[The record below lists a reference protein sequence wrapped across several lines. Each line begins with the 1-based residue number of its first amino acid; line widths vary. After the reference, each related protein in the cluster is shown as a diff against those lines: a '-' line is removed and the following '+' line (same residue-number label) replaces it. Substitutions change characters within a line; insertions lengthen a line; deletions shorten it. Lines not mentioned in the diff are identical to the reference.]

1 MSQSEIKKI
10 LNKFLASAKKETGKN
25 PSYKELYSYVKEYS
39 KDFPIKK
46 PEKSVRKKSIRKN
59 TTEPGG
65 EFDASLCHCR
75 VWNKGLAK
83 QCSNKPK
90 ENNMCGTHMN
100 AVEKNGG
107 WSLGLY
113 CEEIPR
119 NHLFGC
125 GQRKAGDQIP
135 WKDIRKSSSKK
146 NYNSK
151 KVIDPMVEEWK
162 DKYEQKFGGRPRGP
176 KASNIEWIR
185 SKLESSSEEESES
198 SDSDNEDNS
207 FKNEDNS
214 DDDDEAKNDDD
225 ESKNDDDDESK
236 NDDDDEAKNDD
247 DESKNDNDDD
257 ESKND
262 DDDEAKNDDE
272 SKNDDDDIPDGLKKI
287 KYEGVT
293 YFKSIEKDGK
303 YEITNEDDI
312 VGYMDD
318 DDIIE
323 FEEGYDEIHQDHED
337 YNP

>member
-10 LNKFLASAKKETGKN
+10 LTKFLASAKKETGKN

-151 KVIDPMVEEWK
+151 KVIDPIVEEWK
-162 DKYEQKFGGRPRGP
+162 DKY
-176 KASNIEWIR
+176 
-185 SKLESSSEEESES
+185 
-198 SDSDNEDNS
+198 
-207 FKNEDNS
+207 
-214 DDDDEAKNDDD
+214 
-225 ESKNDDDDESK
+225 
-236 NDDDDEAKNDD
+236 
-247 DESKNDNDDD
+247 
-257 ESKND
+257 
-262 DDDEAKNDDE
+262 
-272 SKNDDDDIPDGLKKI
+272 
-287 KYEGVT
+287 
-293 YFKSIEKDGK
+293 
-303 YEITNEDDI
+303 
-312 VGYMDD
+312 
-318 DDIIE
+318 
-323 FEEGYDEIHQDHED
+323 
-337 YNP
+337 

>member
-214 DDDDEAKNDDD
+214 DDDDEAKNDD
-225 ESKNDDDDESK
+225 
-236 NDDDDEAKNDD
+236 
-247 DESKNDNDDD
+247 
-257 ESKND
+257 
-262 DDDEAKNDDE
+262 E

-293 YFKSIEKDGK
+293 YFKSIEKDDGK